1 MKKIVSIL
9 LIIGLIFLFSACSV
23 KTDNISETTSN
34 APAESSGIPEKGN
47 KTIVVYFSQTG
58 TTKGIAEKIASIT
71 GGKLYEIAAANP
83 YSKADLDYN
92 NDNCRATKEQ
102 NDKSVRPETLN
113 DTIELDSYS
122 TIYLGYPIWWGQAPR
137 IMDTFV
143 EAHNFD
149 GKKVVPFCTSGSS
162 DIGNSDNY
170 LAGLAKSGDWIEGK
184 RFGANATENEIEQ
197 WIKTIK

>member
-23 KTDNISETTSN
+23 KTDNMSETTSN

-71 GGKLYEIAAANP
+71 GGKLYEIVAANP
-83 YSKADLDYN
+83 YSEADLDYN

-102 NDKSVRPETLN
+102 NDKSARPETLN
-113 DTIELDSYS
+113 DTFELDSYS

-149 GKKVVPFCTSGSS
+149 GKKVIPFCTSGSS

-170 LAGLAKSGDWIEGK
+170 LAELAKSGDWIEGK
-184 RFGANATENEIEQ
+184 RFSANATENEIEQ